1 MKVVQLTAAN
11 IVKDVLEGNNLNKVF
26 QKYSKENKINPK
38 DLSQIKDLVFG
49 ALRSYGKTKFVI
61 NKLVKRPPPNLL
73 ISTLLHVALFQ
84 LISNR
89 SNSYTVVDQAVSAS
103 NSVNK
108 KYTAFI
114 NGVLRNFLRERLVI
128 LKEAE
133 RNEEAKYSYPKWWIN
148 QIKKEYPKSW
158 KNILDIGNSHP
169 ALIIRVNIK
178 KVSINNYIKGLEEHK
193 IAHTFLGDEAILI
206 KKPIPIDSLPGF
218 KEGEVSIQDYGAQLA
233 THLLDLKKNYN
244 VLDAC
249 AAPGSKA
256 CHMNEIEEIKLTAVE
271 ADKQRVERINENLK
285 RLGQTF
291 KVINSEIKAG
301 NAWWDKNLFDRILLD
316 APCSASGIV
325 RRHID
330 IKWLRRP
337 GDLDYFHEKQ
347 FQLLRASWEMLKP
360 LGKLLYVTCS
370 IFEKENR
377 SVVNRFLKEEKTAM
391 EIKIKFPKN
400 INVDDNQ
407 LLPSLIHDGLF
418 YVLLEKK

>member
-1 MKVVQLTAAN
+1 MKEAQLTAAG
-11 IVKDVLEGNNLNKVF
+11 IVIDVIEGNNLNKVF
-26 QKYSKENKINPK
+26 QKYSQENKINPK
-38 DLSQIKDLVFG
+38 DISQIKDLVFG
-49 ALRSYGKTKFVI
+49 TLRSYGKTKFVI
-61 NKLVKRPPPNLL
+61 NKLVKRMPSNTL
-73 ISTLLHVALFQ
+73 ILSLLHVALFQ

-103 NSVNK
+103 NMINK
-108 KYTAFI
+108 RHTKFV
-114 NGVLRNFLRERLVI
+114 NGVLRSFLREKVSI
-128 LKEAE
+128 LDKAE
-133 RNEEAKYSYPKWWIN
+133 KIDEAKYSYPIWWIN
-148 QIKKEYPKSW
+148 LIKNEYPKSW
-158 KNILDIGNSHP
+158 ENILDIGNSHP
-169 ALIIRVNIK
+169 PLIIRVNIK
-178 KVSINNYIKGLEEHK
+178 KGSISNYIKKLEKYHIEHLY
-193 IAHTFLGDEAILI
+193 LGMEAILI

>member
-178 KVSINNYIKGLEEHK
+178 KVSINKYIKGLEEHK

-249 AAPGSKA
+249 AAPGGKA

-271 ADKQRVERINENLK
+271 ADKQRVERINENLN
-285 RLGQTF
+285 RLGHTF

-377 SVVNRFLKEEKTAM
+377 SVVNRFLKEEKTAI

-418 YVLLEKK
+418 YVLFEKK

>member
-178 KVSINNYIKGLEEHK
+178 KVSINKYIKGLEEHK

-360 LGKLLYVTCS
+360 VGKLLYVTCS

>member
-1 MKVVQLTAAN
+1 VKLVQLTAAN

-178 KVSINNYIKGLEEHK
+178 KVSINKYIKGLEEHK

-360 LGKLLYVTCS
+360 VGKLLYVTCS

>member
-178 KVSINNYIKGLEEHK
+178 KVSINKYIKGLEEHK